1 MEILLIITLAVSL
14 ISAIISVITL
24 LSQKRLAENIGVSKI
39 TDEQTAK
46 QLEMFAERTAQL
58 SAKFDT
64 AQANRISGESVLRT
78 ELVNLVTNLGGTL
91 TDTQK
96 QNAEGTARLLSQF
109 EQRLQSIEQRNAAD
123 MQNMRNEMA
132 VQLGNINANTKNQLE
147 EMRGMVGEKLQTTLD
162 DKISRSFATVSE
174 QLNKVYS
181 GLGEMQSLAAG
192 VDDLKKSCPT

>member
-1 MEILLIITLAVSL
+1 MEILIIITLVACVVSV
-14 ISAIISVITL
+14 IISVITL
-24 LSQKRLAENIGVSKI
+24 LTQKRLAENIGVNKI

-46 QLEMFAERTAQL
+46 QLEMLSDRTAQL

-64 AQANRISGESVLRT
+64 AQANRVSGESVLRT
-78 ELVNLVTNLGGTL
+78 ELVNLVTNLGNTL

-96 QNAEGTARLLSQF
+96 QNSDGTARLLSQF

-162 DKISRSFATVSE
+162 DKISRSFR
-174 QLNKVYS
+174 
-181 GLGEMQSLAAG
+181 QSANSLTRCTADWVKCRALPQG
-192 VDDLKKSCPT
+192 